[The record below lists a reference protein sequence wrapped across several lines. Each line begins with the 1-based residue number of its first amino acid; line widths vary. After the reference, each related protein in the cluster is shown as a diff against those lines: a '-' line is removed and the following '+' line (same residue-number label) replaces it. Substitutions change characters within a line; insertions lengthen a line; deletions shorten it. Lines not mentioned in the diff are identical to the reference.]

1 MTDKQPEALE
11 LASVAESADLAGYQ
25 TAKKANAYCLCLLED
40 CAQMIRRLHAELE
53 TLRAGYA
60 AARLEI
66 ESLRAAQP
74 AAQPSHEHQLAIMEG
89 ERNASLDAYS
99 RVVHLTSAES
109 RLYESAFTSGW
120 DRRDRLAAYGQ
131 SPAQPVPAAV
141 AWPSLQHIH
150 DLLYTAQRT
159 TGDAQAQAIAEARIA
174 LSDLM
179 TAPEPVA
186 AQRDALSDDAVRVP
200 LDNLHADAAYLI
212 GRLREG
218 SMPYARAIE
227 IIRERID
234 AAKAAIR
241 ARAAQGDALDAAF
254 EAVRK
259 KLCTLSRYSFVL
271 DDDGL
276 VRRVQDRTGNWI
288 EFDEAHALFDPVAVD
303 AALATNGGSK

>member
-1 MTDKQPEALE
+1 MTDKQQQPEALE
-11 LASVAESADLAGYQ
+11 LASVAESADLAGYP

-53 TLRAGYA
+53 ALRMGYA

-66 ESLRAAQP
+66 ESLKA
-74 AAQPSHEHQLAIMEG
+74 QLA
-89 ERNASLDAYS
+89 ERASHGQAPAQAAPASVLHL
-99 RVVHLTSAES
+99 VH
-109 RLYESAFTSGW
+109 SAFAEIAMAFPKAFALHKVGIADTAV
-120 DRRDRLAAYGQ
+120 REALAA
-131 SPAQPVPAAV
+131 PAAV
-141 AWPSLQHIH
+141 AGTSLQHLH

-186 AQRDALSDDAVRVP
+186 AQGDALSDDAVRVP

-241 ARAAQGDALDAAF
+241 ARAAQGGKGHD
-254 EAVRK
+254 
-259 KLCTLSRYSFVL
+259 
-271 DDDGL
+271 
-276 VRRVQDRTGNWI
+276 
-288 EFDEAHALFDPVAVD
+288 
-303 AALATNGGSK
+303 